1 MVYTKISKIY
11 GIIINNEDLPR
22 IFPEIVQALKDDL
35 NLYKE
40 EGGEDYSITDDLR
53 YEIRQQ
59 LNNVMPT
66 VFNPYPLR
74 FLDFPCCSQSSEDC
88 CVLGVLVNDD
98 VRESILNKPFT
109 ATSLRVVPAEVKQA
123 FANVIQSYPT
133 LADKKPES
141 ILMLDDCLYCS

>member
-40 EGGEDYSITDDLR
+40 EGGEDDYSITDDLR
-53 YEIRQQ
+53 YEIRQR
-59 LNNVMPT
+59 LNNMPT

-98 VRESILNKPFT
+98 VRESIL
-109 ATSLRVVPAEVKQA
+109 
-123 FANVIQSYPT
+123 
-133 LADKKPES
+133 KPES